1 MAARKSTCAQPFDQ
15 GPMVCLMENPTF
27 TPYFKL
33 LAEDS
38 FEDNP
43 ANYVYREWLTG
54 VLMIR

>member
-1 MAARKSTCAQPFDQ
+1 
-15 GPMVCLMENPTF
+15 MVCLMSGKFKEHA
-27 TPYFKL
+27 KL

-54 VLMIR
+54 VLMIG